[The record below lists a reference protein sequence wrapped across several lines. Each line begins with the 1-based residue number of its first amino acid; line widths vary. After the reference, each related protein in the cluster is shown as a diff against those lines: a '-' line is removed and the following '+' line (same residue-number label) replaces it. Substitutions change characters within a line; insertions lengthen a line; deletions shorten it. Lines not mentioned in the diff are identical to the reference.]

1 MVMLAL
7 LNAQERT
14 EEEYREL
21 FRAASE
27 NFVFLVS
34 PPPSGICW
42 GWLADRS
49 IGRHSTKGMP
59 HEHHRGCLAA

>member
-1 MVMLAL
+1 MRRMDVVMLAL

-34 PPPSGICW
+34 FSAHFWCF
-42 GWLADRS
+42 RF
-49 IGRHSTKGMP
+49 
-59 HEHHRGCLAA
+59 